1 MIVEVLPHF
10 SAAGSHSSN
19 HHKVAPP
26 DGRTHVRSD
35 VHTQA
40 STVPSTSSSRRTVR
54 RDDASPGLILRG
66 SPHAC
71 FSPEPSIMAR
81 ASLIALAAIAAVV
94 VLGASVVTAADAAQ
108 DIDLDT
114 TVPNVDAS
122 AGIPTSAGASADEEL
137 EVEVREAGGLFS
149 QHGVRM

>member
-1 MIVEVLPHF
+1 M
-10 SAAGSHSSN
+10 
-19 HHKVAPP
+19 
-26 DGRTHVRSD
+26 
-35 VHTQA
+35 
-40 STVPSTSSSRRTVR
+40 
-54 RDDASPGLILRG
+54 
-66 SPHAC
+66 
-71 FSPEPSIMAR
+71 
-81 ASLIALAAIAAVV
+81 V

-137 EVEVREAGGLFS
+137 EVEVCEAGGLFW

>member
-1 MIVEVLPHF
+1 
-10 SAAGSHSSN
+10 
-19 HHKVAPP
+19 
-26 DGRTHVRSD
+26 
-35 VHTQA
+35 
-40 STVPSTSSSRRTVR
+40 
-54 RDDASPGLILRG
+54 
-66 SPHAC
+66 
-71 FSPEPSIMAR
+71 MAR

-94 VLGASVVTAADAAQ
+94 VLGASVVAAADAAQ